1 MRAAY
6 AAWLFVLFEPVYR
19 FAAVDFSETPY
30 CLGQSVDLVRV
41 KSNRDGA
48 RARELESFVTNNANH
63 LRR

>member
-48 RARELESFVTNNANH
+48 RVL
-63 LRR
+63 LIK